1 MTALEFTHYQALNI
15 LFFVLHS
22 AWIALTCLGW
32 AVRRT
37 RLWQLAAVVLTAL
50 SWFGLGLIFGWG
62 YCPCTDWH
70 WQVRARLGYVDPPSY
85 VQVLVRTATGL
96 DPGPA
101 LSDAIAVV
109 ALVAAGGLGLTLHLR
124 DRRRAAA
131 RRLPAGGY

>member
-1 MTALEFTHYQALNI
+1 MTSPDSTPDQVLNI

-32 AVRRT
+32 VSSRT
-37 RLWQLAAVVLTAL
+37 RPWQLTAVVLTAL
-50 SWFGLGLIFGWG
+50 SWVGLGLIYGWG

-96 DPGPA
+96 DPGAA
-101 LSDAIAVV
+101 LADAIAVI
-109 ALVAAGGLGLTLHLR
+109 ALVAAGGLGLALHLR
-124 DRRRAAA
+124 DRRRALAVN
-131 RRLPAGGY
+131 P

>member
-70 WQVRARLGYVDPPSY
+70 WQVRPASATSIRRPMCRCWSGRPPGWIPAPPSRMRSRSSRS
-85 VQVLVRTATGL
+85 LR
-96 DPGPA
+96 PA
-101 LSDAIAVV
+101 AS
-109 ALVAAGGLGLTLHLR
+109 G
-124 DRRRAAA
+124 
-131 RRLPAGGY
+131 